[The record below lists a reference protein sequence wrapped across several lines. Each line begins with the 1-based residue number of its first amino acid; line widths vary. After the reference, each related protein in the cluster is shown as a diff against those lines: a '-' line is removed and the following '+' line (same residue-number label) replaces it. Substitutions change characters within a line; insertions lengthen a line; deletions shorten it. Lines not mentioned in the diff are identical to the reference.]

1 MLQKTFSALIQPSLF
16 VPLVAVHNLLNVV
29 GRLGKVRQS
38 ATTSAA
44 AAAVGAFR
52 PCIREQQ
59 RSPRP
64 VDSSSPLC
72 WSQAQEKREGWKP
85 HFCKTTHTQNP
96 QRNTTHR
103 HQPRNSDLF
112 KFFRG
117 RTPGLIAWAVA
128 MNKPAKVARMMTVQL
143 NVDMEWERYN
153 VRSIHH

>member
-64 VDSSSPLC
+64 SHRC
-72 WSQAQEKREGWKP
+72 QI
-85 HFCKTTHTQNP
+85 CTTNLPIAPDT
-96 QRNTTHR
+96 NT
-103 HQPRNSDLF
+103 
-112 KFFRG
+112 
-117 RTPGLIAWAVA
+117 
-128 MNKPAKVARMMTVQL
+128 VARMMTVQL